1 MCPLIIHSKARTR
14 HTLSKCFLLL
24 TLSLFSPLFAASY
37 QGSIGSYPIWI
48 DIGIS
53 AQDGRIEGSYFY
65 EKTGISIPLEGTQK
79 GNSIT
84 LTEHDDQG
92 KVTGQFICSINGNEM
107 AGTWTRESGKKRL
120 KVMAKECTSQ
130 ALKDSQQEAQ
140 LNAYDLELL
149 NSTYPVEEEDDNE
162 CITSVITYDFK
173 NRYIR
178 SLHLDASY
186 SCGAYP
192 SGQSVCKT
200 YETQTKKDIDF
211 WQEIDPKRIEA
222 LKVFLTKETQKKLI
236 ECRTE
241 YADSEWIN
249 IFSNSSYSLVSEA
262 ELETDPEK
270 ALDKIFTVNDVVTM
284 MNEFYITSEGVRLG
298 RCGYFGFPHVIMAM
312 DFCGYVDLS
321 SKTLDQYLKFDSI
334 LKKISK

>member
-1 MCPLIIHSKARTR
+1 MI
-14 HTLSKCFLLL
+14 
-24 TLSLFSPLFAASY
+24 
-37 QGSIGSYPIWI
+37 
-48 DIGIS
+48 
-53 AQDGRIEGSYFY
+53 
-65 EKTGISIPLEGTQK
+65 
-79 GNSIT
+79 
-84 LTEHDDQG
+84 
-92 KVTGQFICSINGNEM
+92 
-107 AGTWTRESGKKRL
+107 GTWTSGNGKKKL
-120 KVMAKECTSQ
+120 KVMAKECASQ

-140 LNAYDLELL
+140 LNAYDQELL
-149 NSTYPVEEEDDNE
+149 KSTYPVEEEDDKE
-162 CITSVITYDFK
+162 CVTREITYDFT

-178 SLHLDASY
+178 SLQLCANY

-192 SGQSVCKT
+192 SGQSVCKN
-200 YETQTKKDIDF
+200 YDAQTKKDIDF
-211 WQEIDPKRIEA
+211 WQEIDPKRIEE

-249 IFSNSSYSLVSEA
+249 IFSNSSYSLVSES
-262 ELETDPEK
+262 ELETDPEN

-321 SKTLDQYLKFDSI
+321 PKALDQYLKFDSI
-334 LKKISK
+334 LKKIGK